1 MQSRNKIL
9 IAIKPKNR
17 DMKERIISLD
27 VLRGITIIMMVLV
40 NNPGSWGN
48 IFAPLEHAEWN
59 GCTPTDLVFPFFIFI
74 LGAAIPLAIVTKVLN
89 QQTFLKILTRSLR
102 IICLGLFL
110 GFYGKIEI
118 FNLEGFPLLIS
129 KLIITGIAAYIL
141 LGNFEQK
148 IKFYLVLTLFSI
160 FIFLAFSGIETY
172 REVRLPGVLQRIGIV
187 YFFTSLVYLK
197 TEIKGQI
204 AIAAILLLGYWAIMT
219 LLPVPGFGPANLEK
233 GTNLAAWLDH
243 LLLENH
249 LYSATKTWDPE
260 GILSTIPAI
269 ANGIVG
275 LLVGQLLNSG
285 LAKKD
290 KFTKMFYTGFALVI
304 LGLIWNAFFPMNK
317 SLWSSSF
324 VLYTAGFATL
334 FLAIFYY
341 VIDIKG
347 YKNWTTPLLFW
358 GVNPMIVF
366 FLSGILPRVL
376 SSIKVANPAYN
387 LGNLEE
393 IPEQIGLQEYLNK
406 FCILPYF
413 ENPKVASLMWALLNI
428 TFWSLVLWYFYK
440 KKLFF
445 KV

>member
-1 MQSRNKIL
+1 
-9 IAIKPKNR
+9 
-17 DMKERIISLD
+17 MKERIISLD
-27 VLRGITIIMMVLV
+27 VLRGITIMMMVLV

-118 FNLEGFPLLIS
+118 FDLVGYPLLIS
-129 KLIITGIAAYIL
+129 KLIITGIVGYVL
-141 LGNFEQK
+141 LGNFQQK
-148 IKFYLVLTLFSI
+148 IKLYLVLALFFI
-160 FIFLAFSGIETY
+160 FMFLAFSGIEAY

-197 TEIKGQI
+197 TGIRGQI
-204 AIAAILLLGYWAIMT
+204 ITVAILLLGYWAIMT
-219 LLPVPGFGPANLEK
+219 LIPVPGFGPANLEK
-233 GTNLAAWLDH
+233 GTNLAAWLDN

-249 LYSATKTWDPE
+249 LWASSKTWDPE
-260 GILSTIPAI
+260 GLLSSIPVI

-275 LLVGQLLNSG
+275 LLIGQLLNSS
-285 LAKKD
+285 LAKNEKA
-290 KFTKMFYTGFALVI
+290 TKMLGAGLALVI
-304 LGLIWNAFFPMNK
+304 LGLIWNQFFPMNK
-317 SLWSSSF
+317 SLWTSSF

-334 FLAIFYY
+334 FLTAFYY

-347 YKNWTTPLLFW
+347 YKNWTTPILFW

-376 SSIKVANPAYN
+376 SSIKVANPSYFM
-387 LGNLEE
+387 GNLEE
-393 IPEQIGLQEYLNK
+393 IPQQIGLQEYLNK
-406 FCILPYF
+406 FCIVPYF
-413 ENPKVASLMWALLNI
+413 EDPKVASLMWALLNI
-428 TFWSLVLWYFYK
+428 TFWSIVLWYFYK
-440 KKLFF
+440 KKMFF

>member
-1 MQSRNKIL
+1 
-9 IAIKPKNR
+9 
-17 DMKERIISLD
+17 MKERIISLD
-27 VLRGITIIMMVLV
+27 VLRGITIMMMILV
-40 NNPGSWGN
+40 NNPGSWGT
-48 IFAPLEHAEWN
+48 IFAPLKHAEWI

-74 LGAAIPLAIVTKVLN
+74 LGAAIPLAIVSKVLN
-89 QQTFLKILTRSLR
+89 QETFLKILTRSLR

-118 FNLEGFPLLIS
+118 FDLEGYPLLVS
-129 KLIITGIAAYIL
+129 KLIITVIVAYVL

-148 IKFYLVLTLFSI
+148 IKLYWVLTLFFI
-160 FIFLAFSGIETY
+160 FMFLAFGGIEAY

-197 TEIKGQI
+197 TEIRGQI
-204 AIAAILLLGYWAIMT
+204 ITVGILLLGYWAIMT
-219 LLPVPGFGPANLEK
+219 LVPVPGFGPANLDK
-233 GTNLAAWLDH
+233 GTNLAAWIDN

-249 LYSATKTWDPE
+249 LWAFSKTWDPE

-275 LLVGQLLNSG
+275 LLIGQLLNSG
-285 LAKKD
+285 LAQKD
-290 KFTKMFYTGFALVI
+290 KATKMFGAGLVLVI
-304 LGLIWNAFFPMNK
+304 LALIWNPFFPMNK
-317 SLWSSSF
+317 SLWTSSF

-347 YKNWTTPLLFW
+347 YKNWTTPILFW

-376 SSIKVANPAYN
+376 SSIKVENPAYISD
-387 LGNLEE
+387 NLEE

-413 ENPKVASLMWALLNI
+413 DDPKVASLMWALLNVA
-428 TFWSLVLWYFYK
+428 FWTLVLWYFYK

>member
-1 MQSRNKIL
+1 
-9 IAIKPKNR
+9 
-17 DMKERIISLD
+17 MKERIISLD
-27 VLRGITIIMMVLV
+27 VLRGITIMMMILV
-40 NNPGSWGN
+40 NNPGSWGT

-74 LGAAIPLAIVTKVLN
+74 LGAAIPLAIVSKVLN
-89 QQTFLKILTRSLR
+89 QETFLKILTRSLR

-118 FNLEGFPLLIS
+118 FDLEGYPLLIS
-129 KLIITGIAAYIL
+129 KLIITGIVAYVL

-148 IKFYLVLTLFSI
+148 IKLYWVLTLF
-160 FIFLAFSGIETY
+160 FIFMYLAFSGIEAY
-172 REVRLPGVLQRIGIV
+172 SEVRLPGVLQRIGIV

-197 TEIKGQI
+197 TEIRGQI
-204 AIAAILLLGYWAIMT
+204 ITVGILLLGYWAIMT
-219 LLPVPGFGPANLEK
+219 LVPVPGFGPANLDK
-233 GTNLAAWLDH
+233 GTNLAAWIDN

-249 LYSATKTWDPE
+249 LWAFSKTWDPE

-275 LLVGQLLNSG
+275 LLIGQLLNSG
-285 LAKKD
+285 LAQKD
-290 KFTKMFYTGFALVI
+290 KATKMFGAGLVLVI
-304 LGLIWNAFFPMNK
+304 LALIWNPFFPMNK
-317 SLWSSSF
+317 SLWTSSF

-334 FLAIFYY
+334 FLAVFYY

-347 YKNWTTPLLFW
+347 YKNWTTPILFW

-376 SSIKVANPAYN
+376 SSIKVENPAYISD
-387 LGNLEE
+387 NLEE

-406 FCILPYF
+406 FCIMPYF
-413 ENPKVASLMWALLNI
+413 DDPKVASLMWALLNVA
-428 TFWSLVLWYFYK
+428 FWTLVLWYFYK

>member
-1 MQSRNKIL
+1 
-9 IAIKPKNR
+9 
-17 DMKERIISLD
+17 MKERIISLD
-27 VLRGITIIMMVLV
+27 VLRGITIMMMILV

-74 LGAAIPLAIVTKVLN
+74 LGAAIPLAIVNKVLN

-102 IICLGLFL
+102 IISLGLFL

-118 FNLEGFPLLIS
+118 FDLAGYPLLIS
-129 KLIITGIAAYIL
+129 KLIITGIVAYVL

-148 IKFYLVLTLFSI
+148 IKLYLVLILFFI
-160 FIFLAFSGIETY
+160 FMFLAFSGIEAY
-172 REVRLPGVLQRIGIV
+172 KEVRIPGVLQRIGIV
-187 YFFTSLVYLK
+187 YFFASLVYLK

-204 AIAAILLLGYWAIMT
+204 ITVALLLLGYWAIMT
-219 LLPVPGFGPANLEK
+219 LIPVPGFGPANLDK
-233 GTNLAAWLDH
+233 GTNLAGWIDN

-249 LYSATKTWDPE
+249 LWASSKTWDPE

-275 LLVGQLLNSG
+275 LLIGQLLNSSV
-285 LAKKD
+285 AKND
-290 KFTKMFYTGFALVI
+290 KVLKMFGLGLALVI
-304 LGLIWNAFFPMNK
+304 LGLIWNEFFPMNK
-317 SLWSSSF
+317 SLWTSSF

-334 FLAIFYY
+334 FLGAFYY

-347 YKNWTTPLLFW
+347 YKNWTTPILFW

-376 SSIKVANPAYN
+376 SSIKVANPAYVT
-387 LGNLEE
+387 GNLEE

-406 FCILPYF
+406 FCIVPYF
-413 ENPKVASLMWALLNI
+413 DDPKVASLMWALLNVA
-428 TFWSLVLWYFYK
+428 FWSLVLWYFYK

>member
-1 MQSRNKIL
+1 
-9 IAIKPKNR
+9 
-17 DMKERIISLD
+17 MKERIISLD
-27 VLRGITIIMMVLV
+27 VLRGITIMMMVLV

-118 FNLEGFPLLIS
+118 FDLVGYPLLIS
-129 KLIITGIAAYIL
+129 KLIITGIVGYVL

-148 IKFYLVLTLFSI
+148 IKLYLVLALF
-160 FIFLAFSGIETY
+160 FISMFLAFSGIEAY

-197 TEIKGQI
+197 TGIRGQI
-204 AIAAILLLGYWAIMT
+204 ITVAILLLGYWAIMT
-219 LLPVPGFGPANLEK
+219 LIPVPGFGPANLEK
-233 GTNLAAWLDH
+233 GTNLAAWLDN

-249 LYSATKTWDPE
+249 LWASSKTWDPE
-260 GILSTIPAI
+260 GLLSSIPVI

-275 LLVGQLLNSG
+275 LLIGQLLNSS
-285 LAKKD
+285 LVKNEKA
-290 KFTKMFYTGFALVI
+290 TKMLGAGLVLVI
-304 LGLIWNAFFPMNK
+304 LGLIWNQFFPMNK
-317 SLWSSSF
+317 SLWTSSF

-334 FLAIFYY
+334 FLTAFYY

-347 YKNWTTPLLFW
+347 YKNWTTPILFW

-376 SSIKVANPAYN
+376 SSIKVANPSYFM
-387 LGNLEE
+387 GNLEE
-393 IPEQIGLQEYLNK
+393 IPQQIGLQEYLNK
-406 FCILPYF
+406 FCIMPYF
-413 ENPKVASLMWALLNI
+413 EDPKVASLMWALLNI
-428 TFWSLVLWYFYK
+428 TFWSIVLWYFYK
-440 KKLFF
+440 KKMFF

>member
-1 MQSRNKIL
+1 
-9 IAIKPKNR
+9 
-17 DMKERIISLD
+17 MKERIISLD
-27 VLRGITIIMMVLV
+27 VLRGITIMMMILV

-102 IICLGLFL
+102 IISLGLFL

-118 FNLEGFPLLIS
+118 FNLEGYPLLIS
-129 KLIITGIAAYIL
+129 KLIITGIVAYVL

-148 IKFYLVLTLFSI
+148 IKLYLVLALFLI
-160 FIFLAFSGIETY
+160 FMFLAFSGIEAY
-172 REVRLPGVLQRIGIV
+172 KEVRIPGVLQRIGIV

-204 AIAAILLLGYWAIMT
+204 ITIALLLLGYWAIMT
-219 LLPVPGFGPANLEK
+219 LIPVPGFGAANLDK
-233 GTNLAAWLDH
+233 GTNLAGWIDN

-249 LYSATKTWDPE
+249 LWASSKTWDPE

-269 ANGIVG
+269 ASGIVG
-275 LLVGQLLNSG
+275 LLVGQLLNSS
-285 LAKKD
+285 LAKND
-290 KFTKMFYTGFALVI
+290 KVIKMIGTGFVLVI
-304 LGLIWNAFFPMNK
+304 FGLIWNQFFPMNK
-317 SLWSSSF
+317 SLWTSSF

-341 VIDIKG
+341 VIDIKE
-347 YKNWTTPLLFW
+347 YKKWTTPILFW

-376 SSIKVANPAYN
+376 SSIKVANPVYVS
-387 LGNLEE
+387 GNLNE
-393 IPEQIGLQEYLNK
+393 IPEQIGLQTYLNE
-406 FCILPYF
+406 FCIVPYF
-413 ENPKVASLMWALLNI
+413 NDPKVASLMWALLNVA
-428 TFWSLVLWYFYK
+428 FWSVVLWYFYK

>member
-1 MQSRNKIL
+1 
-9 IAIKPKNR
+9 
-17 DMKERIISLD
+17 MKERIISLD
-27 VLRGITIIMMVLV
+27 VLRGITIMMMVLV

-74 LGAAIPLAIVTKVLN
+74 LGAAIPLAIVTKELN

-102 IICLGLFL
+102 IISLGLFL
-110 GFYGKIEI
+110 GFYGKIEL
-118 FNLEGFPLLIS
+118 FDLEGYPLLLS
-129 KLIITGIAAYIL
+129 KLIITGIVAYVL

-148 IKFYLVLTLFSI
+148 IKLYLVLALFFI
-160 FIFLAFSGIETY
+160 FMFLAFSGIEAY

-187 YFFTSLVYLK
+187 YFFASLVYLK

-204 AIAAILLLGYWAIMT
+204 ITVALLLLGYWAAMT
-219 LLPVPGFGPANLEK
+219 LIPVPGFGPANLDK
-233 GTNLAAWLDH
+233 GTNLAGWLDN

-249 LYSATKTWDPE
+249 LWGSSKTWDPE

-269 ANGIVG
+269 ANGIIG
-275 LLVGQLLNSG
+275 LMVGQLLNSG
-285 LAKKD
+285 LAKND
-290 KFTKMFYTGFALVI
+290 KAVRMFGTGMVLVI
-304 LGLIWNAFFPMNK
+304 LGLIWNPFFPMNK
-317 SLWSSSF
+317 SLWTSSF

-334 FLAIFYY
+334 FLAAFYY
-341 VIDIKG
+341 LIDIKG
-347 YKNWTTPLLFW
+347 YKNWTTPILFW

-366 FLSGILPRVL
+366 FFSGILPRVL
-376 SSIKVANPAYN
+376 PSIKVANPAYIS
-387 LGNLEE
+387 GNLDE

-406 FCILPYF
+406 FCIVPYF
-413 ENPKVASLMWALLNI
+413 DDPKVASLVWALLNVA
-428 TFWSLVLWYFYK
+428 FWSVVLWYFYK

>member
-1 MQSRNKIL
+1 
-9 IAIKPKNR
+9 
-17 DMKERIISLD
+17 MKERIISLD
-27 VLRGITIIMMVLV
+27 VLRGITIMMMILV

-48 IFAPLEHAEWN
+48 IFAPLEHAEWH

-102 IICLGLFL
+102 IISLGLFL

-118 FNLEGFPLLIS
+118 FDLAGYPLLIS
-129 KLIITGIAAYIL
+129 KLIITGIVAYIL

-148 IKFYLVLTLFSI
+148 IKLYLVLGLF
-160 FIFLAFSGIETY
+160 FIFMFHAFSGIEAY
-172 REVRLPGVLQRIGIV
+172 REVRMPGVLQRIGIV
-187 YFFTSLVYLK
+187 YFFASLVYLK
-197 TEIKGQI
+197 TGIKGQI
-204 AIAAILLLGYWAIMT
+204 ITAAVLLLGYWAAMT
-219 LLPVPGFGPANLEK
+219 LIPVPGFGPANLDK
-233 GTNLAAWLDH
+233 GTNLAGWLDN

-249 LYSATKTWDPE
+249 LWASSKTWDPE

-269 ANGIVG
+269 ANGIIG
-275 LLVGQLLNSG
+275 LLIGQLLNSS
-285 LAKKD
+285 LVNKD
-290 KFTKMFYTGFALVI
+290 KVLKMFGAGLILVI
-304 LGLIWNAFFPMNK
+304 LGLIWNDFFPMNK
-317 SLWSSSF
+317 SLWTSSF

-334 FLAIFYY
+334 FLAVFYY

-347 YKNWTTPLLFW
+347 YKNWTTPILFW

-376 SSIKVANPAYN
+376 SSIKVANPAFVM
-387 LGNLEE
+387 GNLEG

-406 FCILPYF
+406 FCIVPYF
-413 ENPKVASLMWALLNI
+413 EDPKVASLMWALLNI
-428 TFWSLVLWYFYK
+428 TFWSLILWYFYK

>member
-1 MQSRNKIL
+1 MTAKKSKFTY
-9 IAIKPKNR
+9 
-17 DMKERIISLD
+17 MKERIISLD
-27 VLRGITIIMMVLV
+27 VLRGITIMMMVLV

-89 QQTFLKILTRSLR
+89 QQTFIKILTRSLR

-110 GFYGKIEI
+110 SFFGKIEL
-118 FNLEGFPLLIS
+118 FDLEGYYLLLS
-129 KLIITGIAAYIL
+129 KLIITGIVAYVL

-148 IKFYLVLTLFSI
+148 VKFYLVLTVFSI
-160 FIFLAFSGIETY
+160 FIFLAFSGIEAY
-172 REVRLPGVLQRIGIV
+172 HDVRLPGVLQRIGVV
-187 YFFTSLVYLK
+187 YFFASLVYLK
-197 TEIKGQI
+197 TDIKGQI
-204 AIAAILLLGYWAIMT
+204 FTVALLLLGYWAVMT
-219 LLPVPGFGPANLEK
+219 LVPVPSFGAANLEK
-233 GTNLAAWLDH
+233 GTNLAGWLDN

-275 LLVGQLLNSG
+275 LLVGQLLNSS

-290 KFTKMFYTGFALVI
+290 KATKMFSVGLVLVI
-304 LGLIWNAFFPMNK
+304 LGLIWNEFFPMNK
-317 SLWSSSF
+317 SLWTSSF
-324 VLYTAGFATL
+324 VLYTAGLATL
-334 FLAIFYY
+334 FLTAFYY
-341 VIDIKG
+341 LIDIQA
-347 YKNWTTPLLFW
+347 YKTWTTPLLFW

-376 SSIKVANPAYN
+376 SSIQVLNPEYVK
-387 LGNLEE
+387 GNLDE
-393 IPEQIGLQEYLNK
+393 IPEKIGLQGYLNK
-406 FCILPYF
+406 FCILPHF
-413 ENPKVASLMWALLNI
+413 DDPKVASLMWALLNI

>member
-1 MQSRNKIL
+1 
-9 IAIKPKNR
+9 
-17 DMKERIISLD
+17 MKERIISLD
-27 VLRGITIIMMVLV
+27 VLRGITIMMMILV
-40 NNPGSWGN
+40 NNPGSWGT

-74 LGAAIPLAIVTKVLN
+74 LGAAIPLAIVSKVLN
-89 QQTFLKILTRSLR
+89 QETFLKILTRSLR

-118 FNLEGFPLLIS
+118 FDLEGYPLLIS
-129 KLIITGIAAYIL
+129 KLIITVIVAYVL

-148 IKFYLVLTLFSI
+148 IKLYWVLTLFFI
-160 FIFLAFSGIETY
+160 FMFLAFGGIDAY

-197 TEIKGQI
+197 TEIRGQI
-204 AIAAILLLGYWAIMT
+204 ITVGILLLGYWAIMT
-219 LLPVPGFGPANLEK
+219 LVPVPGFGPANLDK
-233 GTNLAAWLDH
+233 GTNLAAWIDN

-249 LYSATKTWDPE
+249 LWAFSKTWDPE
-260 GILSTIPAI
+260 GILSTVPAI

-275 LLVGQLLNSG
+275 LLIGQLLNSG
-285 LAKKD
+285 LAQKD
-290 KFTKMFYTGFALVI
+290 KATKMFGAGLVLVI
-304 LGLIWNAFFPMNK
+304 LGLIWNPFFPMNK
-317 SLWSSSF
+317 SLWTSSF

-334 FLAIFYY
+334 FLAVFYY

-347 YKNWTTPLLFW
+347 YKNWTTPILFW

-376 SSIKVANPAYN
+376 SSIKVENPAYIS
-387 LGNLEE
+387 GNLEE

-413 ENPKVASLMWALLNI
+413 DDPKVASLMWALLNVA
-428 TFWSLVLWYFYK
+428 FWTLVLWYFYK

>member
-1 MQSRNKIL
+1 
-9 IAIKPKNR
+9 
-17 DMKERIISLD
+17 MKERIISLD
-27 VLRGITIIMMVLV
+27 VLRGITVMMMVLV

-74 LGAAIPLAIVTKVLN
+74 LGAAIPLAIVTKELN

-102 IICLGLFL
+102 IISLGLFL

-118 FNLEGFPLLIS
+118 FDLTGYPLLFS
-129 KLIITGIAAYIL
+129 KLIITGIVAYAL

-148 IKFYLVLTLFSI
+148 IKLYLVLALFFI
-160 FIFLAFSGIETY
+160 FMFLAFSGIEAY
-172 REVRLPGVLQRIGIV
+172 QEVRLPGVLQRIGLV
-187 YFFTSLVYLK
+187 YFFASLVYLK
-197 TEIKGQI
+197 TNIKGQI
-204 AIAAILLLGYWAIMT
+204 LTVALLLLGYWAVMSLI
-219 LLPVPGFGPANLEK
+219 PVPGFGPANLDK
-233 GTNLAAWLDH
+233 GTNLAGWIDN

-249 LYSATKTWDPE
+249 LWASSKTWDPE

-275 LLVGQLLNSG
+275 LLVGQLLNSN
-285 LAKKD
+285 LAKND
-290 KFTKMFYTGFALVI
+290 KALKMFGTGLVLVI
-304 LGLIWNAFFPMNK
+304 LGLIWNQFFPMNK
-317 SLWSSSF
+317 SLWTSSF

-334 FLAIFYY
+334 FLAAFYY

-347 YKNWTTPLLFW
+347 YKNWTTPILFW

-376 SSIKVANPAYN
+376 SSIKVANPSYVM
-387 LGNLEE
+387 GNLED
-393 IPEQIGLQEYLNK
+393 IPEQIGLQAYLNK
-406 FCILPYF
+406 FCIVPYF
-413 ENPKVASLMWALLNI
+413 DYPKVASLVWALLNI